1 MKDQNKRLF
10 AWLLGSEVNISLLSS
25 EHPLVK
31 IVPSL
36 EPTTSSPYFHL
47 YSKDMLI
54 QALKITLSQS
64 VGQAPHDLRPYRLL
78 VSLLDK
84 PDIGPVILDDILYEV
99 FRTLYLCCEEDSSRS
114 ANKTSCTPYKGSQ
127 ELLKS
132 ANLFFSTLEPFYIW
146 VYAGSLFD
154 SACPQR
160 SGRDTEPAKAVRPVG
175 SAPPTLIEVCALTEF
190 LLDTVSLETY
200 VDTTSEHLPSLFL
213 HIIKHLTAHCDSLS
227 PCEAARSLQLCTK
240 ILSRVRPSPLA
251 NPPEAAKKVS
261 VDTNSESKISS
272 LSSDISKSSTDV
284 TGDIFDRSRANSDPF
299 TNKKTLKGSKI
310 PVKLKKSSSSK
321 FRIKQFG
328 LSKNYKAHSFSTPVL
343 LSVIPNGL
351 EKTPSQEK
359 LNDQDS
365 GLGSVDSKLSLLSR
379 AKSSVDVCNGHATQ
393 VPPELEVPFTDMNS
407 LQVHPFSPNISV
419 EVPVC
424 PSPVPTKQ
432 QSILEQCLR
441 EYERFYVTFIGD
453 KCVMGNLDVHDLFN
467 RLLIEKP
474 LQTDEERTSKL
485 ERLLYACLNCR
496 EGNRVSIPSIRVNGK
511 NASNISVEWVNDCA
525 IKVNRSEDW
534 EESVKMSCALLVELS
549 TFPSYCL
556 PSVQQDDPDKQM
568 DVVGSFPEW
577 LQVLVACTCWLG
589 GSPALQ
595 LITIST
601 LLDLV
606 SLLLSQGPASGI
618 TDVPDSPGVVPV
630 VLVPLLKPHHVYHLE
645 HSTNVVQVLAHSLW
659 HHLGELPSQHQVHCV
674 ELLHHLH
681 NVLPANDA
689 VENILGEFLMNEVAD
704 QKMEAFQRFSLL
716 WHVGREIESKAGMG
730 RSFRTFD
737 KQVPALENRPVQP
750 FRALIDLLSYRYS
763 PSLSHR
769 SLLKMID
776 NLQLSECC
784 PLKLQTQSWLLHS
797 LLRGDISRLVDPLLY
812 MLLDP
817 ATARMSVLHV
827 SIAHSNTVVTRATK
841 ESEDTDDTATAKIYA
856 ISSVDGNVIYH
867 VSDSSAERK
876 PQVKPHLKGSKTSNP
891 VRAKRI
897 FAVTTLVSGG
907 DNNNHYITE
916 KNSHIKEIEVPLSL
930 TLGSKHNISVFVNPL
945 VTSSSS
951 NANSNDSATE
961 DDSITNSSKG
971 DIIKTPE
978 FLRNATRFVTS
989 RKEVDN
995 IKGDADSSLE
1005 CSLASEGGEFLKCP
1019 VKFESSKQ
1027 TLRKN
1032 SGFEESDLEGDS
1044 FTDTAGV
1051 DKRWSG
1057 CSETF
1062 EDLEV
1067 SSTAEDYFAVSRDS
1081 SITVVKEIL
1090 HDVLDMVVIRC
1101 SDSQPKQLSPVP
1113 PPSLSRM
1120 KLGQSSLG
1128 IHPLH
1133 THMLL
1138 YCGVYDSQRTL
1149 YALRTLRA
1157 QLLTNTRVFLCS
1169 AATTGLA
1176 TSSRGS
1182 ALLTLLARHRKS
1194 VFGRSFHGDVSSSG
1208 GEFAATYR

>member
-1 MKDQNKRLF
+1 MTRKSRFESRSGECALRMCTRQQRFGSEKCPGLVIGWFPYAQQSASALRHDPASHHFPRDDPQARHVTKQVSHHLRCDYPQVRHVTKQMSHHLPCDYPQVRHVTKQMSQHLPRDYPQVKHVTKQMSQHFPRDYLQARHVTKQVSHHLPCDYLQARHVTKQVSHHFPRDYLQARHVTKQMSQHFPRDYLQARHVTKQMSQHFPRDYPQVRHVTNRRLF

-31 IVPSL
+31 MVPSL
-36 EPTTSSPYFHL
+36 EPSNSSPYFHL

-114 ANKTSCTPYKGSQ
+114 TNKTSSTPYKGSQ

-160 SGRDTEPAKAVRPVG
+160 SGRETEPAKAVKPVG

-200 VDTTSEHLPSLFL
+200 VDITSEHLPSLFL
-213 HIIKHLTAHCDSLS
+213 HIIKHLTAHCDFLS

-261 VDTNSESKISS
+261 MDTNSESKISS

-343 LSVIPNGL
+343 LSVIPNSL

-359 LNDQDS
+359 LNDEDS

-379 AKSSVDVCNGHATQ
+379 AKSSVDVSNGHATQ

-424 PSPVPTKQ
+424 PSPIPTKQ

-441 EYERFYVTFIGD
+441 EYERFYVTFIGG

-467 RLLIEKP
+467 RLLIGKP

-485 ERLLYACLNCR
+485 ERLLSACLNCR
-496 EGNRVSIPSIRVNGK
+496 GGKRVSIPSIRVNGK
-511 NASNISVEWVNDCA
+511 NTSNISVEWVNDCA
-525 IKVNRSEDW
+525 IKVIRSEDW
-534 EESVKMSCALLVELS
+534 EESVKMACSLLVELS

-556 PSVQQDDPDKQM
+556 PSIQQDDPDKQM

-577 LQVLVACTCWLG
+577 LQVLVACACWLG

-618 TDVPDSPGVVPV
+618 TDVADSPGVVPV

-645 HSTNVVQVLAHSLW
+645 HSMNVVQVLAHSLW
-659 HHLGELPSQHQVHCV
+659 HHLGQLPSQHQVHCV

-689 VENILGEFLMNEVAD
+689 VENILGEFLMNEIAD

-716 WHVGREIESKAGMG
+716 WHVGREMESKAGMG

-737 KQVPALENRPVQP
+737 KQVPTLANR
-750 FRALIDLLSYRYS
+750 LS
-763 PSLSHR
+763 
-769 SLLKMID
+769 
-776 NLQLSECC
+776 
-784 PLKLQTQSWLLHS
+784 
-797 LLRGDISRLVDPLLY
+797 
-812 MLLDP
+812 
-817 ATARMSVLHV
+817 
-827 SIAHSNTVVTRATK
+827 
-841 ESEDTDDTATAKIYA
+841 
-856 ISSVDGNVIYH
+856 
-867 VSDSSAERK
+867 
-876 PQVKPHLKGSKTSNP
+876 
-891 VRAKRI
+891 
-897 FAVTTLVSGG
+897 
-907 DNNNHYITE
+907 
-916 KNSHIKEIEVPLSL
+916 
-930 TLGSKHNISVFVNPL
+930 
-945 VTSSSS
+945 
-951 NANSNDSATE
+951 
-961 DDSITNSSKG
+961 
-971 DIIKTPE
+971 
-978 FLRNATRFVTS
+978 
-989 RKEVDN
+989 
-995 IKGDADSSLE
+995 
-1005 CSLASEGGEFLKCP
+1005 
-1019 VKFESSKQ
+1019 
-1027 TLRKN
+1027 
-1032 SGFEESDLEGDS
+1032 
-1044 FTDTAGV
+1044 
-1051 DKRWSG
+1051 
-1057 CSETF
+1057 
-1062 EDLEV
+1062 
-1067 SSTAEDYFAVSRDS
+1067 
-1081 SITVVKEIL
+1081 
-1090 HDVLDMVVIRC
+1090 
-1101 SDSQPKQLSPVP
+1101 
-1113 PPSLSRM
+1113 
-1120 KLGQSSLG
+1120 
-1128 IHPLH
+1128 
-1133 THMLL
+1133 
-1138 YCGVYDSQRTL
+1138 
-1149 YALRTLRA
+1149 
-1157 QLLTNTRVFLCS
+1157 
-1169 AATTGLA
+1169 
-1176 TSSRGS
+1176 
-1182 ALLTLLARHRKS
+1182 
-1194 VFGRSFHGDVSSSG
+1194 
-1208 GEFAATYR
+1208 